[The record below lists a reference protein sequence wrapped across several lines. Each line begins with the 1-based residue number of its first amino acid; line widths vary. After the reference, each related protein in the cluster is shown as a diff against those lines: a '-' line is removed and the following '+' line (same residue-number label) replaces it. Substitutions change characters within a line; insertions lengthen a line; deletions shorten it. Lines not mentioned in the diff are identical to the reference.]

1 MAVRLRFCRR
11 LQPAFPLVVLFGIEA
26 RAAAPQIE
34 PPAAPPPA
42 AAAAPPVPAAGA
54 LVPQSAPVVENRT
67 APAAPAAQPQEGARP
82 EQAESATEPEGTA
95 LGDGPEKKKKKKKKK
110 DELVRLPGD
119 FSVKGRV
126 FVLAELS
133 RKERTR
139 NVAEGG
145 TLVPRTEHPHALDL
159 SVPTARAS
167 LKYQAPQEWLSA
179 EIEVEI
185 ADGPDMR
192 DGYIQAK
199 GRHLSAKLGQF
210 KLPVSAYAM
219 ESLWD
224 LPVVRRGLLHEILT
238 DWLDVGGR
246 VPGAMFG
253 VRGRGGIKPS
263 LTLGVFQG
271 RVAEEITPGDRNT
284 DPISLDTTGSESYLD
299 AQSYVG
305 RVGAELAD
313 LVDVGLYY
321 EHRVGSPAVGEFEHY
336 PTAGVDAVLDSVFD
350 NGGLR
355 VWFDAM
361 LGKSWYE
368 HVEKVVDDDDATF
381 MAARLCAGFRFGG
394 VEPDQAYVEPFALF
408 SMFEPDRDVVDDL
421 VYEAALGVNVGYW
434 DRARIALQGEL
445 ASSGRNFPHTST
457 GYFSGSVPDRLGL
470 LLQGAVA
477 F

>member
-1 MAVRLRFCRR
+1 MAVGLRFCRR
-11 LQPAFPLVVLFGIEA
+11 LPPAFPLVVLFGVEA
-26 RAAAPQIE
+26 QAATPQAE
-34 PPAAPPPA
+34 PPPA
-42 AAAAPPVPAAGA
+42 AAPPAAPPVPATGA
-54 LVPQSAPVVENRT
+54 LDQEATPAVATPTPPP
-67 APAAPAAQPQEGARP
+67 APAAEARAGERP
-82 EQAESATEPEGTA
+82 EPAESATEPEGTA
-95 LGDGPEKKKKKKKKK
+95 LGDGPEKKKKKKKK
-110 DELVRLPGD
+110 DELVRLPGN

-133 RKERTR
+133 RQERTR

-145 TLVPRTEHPHALDL
+145 TLVPRTEHPHSLDL

-246 VPGAMFG
+246 LPGVMFG
-253 VRGRGGIKPS
+253 VRGRGGVKPS
-263 LTLGVFQG
+263 LTLGAFQG

-299 AQSYVG
+299 AQSYVA

-321 EHRVGSPAVGEFEHY
+321 QHRVGSPAVGEFEHY
-336 PTAGVDAVLDSVFD
+336 PTAGVDAVLDSVFE

-368 HVEKVVDDDDATF
+368 HGEKSVDDEDATF
-381 MAARLCAGFRFGG
+381 MAARLCTGFRFGG

-408 SMFEPDRDVVDDL
+408 SLFEPDRDVVDDF

-434 DRARIALQGEL
+434 DRARIALQGEV

-457 GYFSGSVPDRLGL
+457 GYFSGNVPDHLGL